1 VLLRFA
7 GLAVIVLALTACG
20 GGAKKQ
26 AAPAPAGTTTTA
38 SDLPPGCTV
47 AEVNTIVNDFLARP
61 TLAPAGSFE
70 VYATYETDGRKF
82 IARKPAKAL
91 AQLEQRLRLGEKSR
105 VIELR
110 VGKQDFNH
118 ARITFQLT
126 RHAPDFRTRGIHTR
140 LVRGGGTIDCAH
152 QKVAAWVTKGP

>member
-1 VLLRFA
+1 MLLRIGVA
-7 GLAVIVLALTACG
+7 MMLVLALAACG
-20 GGAKKQ
+20 GSKKQ
-26 AAPAPAGTTTTA
+26 AAPK

-47 AEVNTIVNDFLARP
+47 PEVSKLVDDFLARP

-70 VYATYETDGRKF
+70 VYATYESDGRKF
-82 IARKPAKAL
+82 LARKRGAAL
-91 AQLEQRLRLGEKSR
+91 AQLEQRFRLGERSR

-118 ARITFQLT
+118 VRITFQLT
-126 RHAPDFRTRGIHTR
+126 RRAPDFLARGIHQR
-140 LVRGGGTIDCAH
+140 LARGGGTIDCAH

>member
-1 VLLRFA
+1 MLLGA
-7 GLAVIVLALTACG
+7 LALAACGGG
-20 GGAKKQ
+20 GGAKKA
-26 AAPAPAGTTTTA
+26 AAPA

-47 AEVNTIVNDFLARP
+47 PEVSKIVDDFLARP

-70 VYATYETDGRKF
+70 VYATYESDGRKF
-82 IARKPAKAL
+82 VAHKRTVAL
-91 AQLEQRLRLGEKSR
+91 AHLRQRLRLGEKSR

-126 RHAPDFRTRGIHTR
+126 RYAPDFLQRGIHTR
-140 LVRGGGTIDCAH
+140 LARGGGTIDCAH
-152 QKVAAWVTKGP
+152 QAVAAWVTKGP